1 MKKDKLSQVKSAA
14 SSMVDAGKRVVADGR
29 RENDTI
35 RLWEGYKDQ
44 AVLWRTLTLLQ
55 LPVTAALVI
64 FCLVL
69 WSTRTIKV
77 LAPAEAKPGTIA
89 MADIPDNH
97 FVDMATD
104 FVNLIGTYRWATAER
119 QFQEARKFLIEPTLT
134 RFDQEIYG
142 SELRAIQATNRSQFL
157 FVDPSKTKLDRKRDE
172 VTVTFTGDRQKYVS
186 GKEIPSSE
194 LTISLTMKTIP
205 KNVLNPLGIVISK
218 FSVDLSD

>member
-1 MKKDKLSQVKSAA
+1 MKKEKFKEVKAAA
-14 SSMVDAGKRVVADGR
+14 SSIVDAGKKAVAEGR

-44 AVLWRTLTLLQ
+44 AILWRTLTLLQ

-69 WSTRTIKV
+69 WSTRTVKV
-77 LAPAEAKPGTIA
+77 LAPAEAKPGTVAI
-89 MADIPDNH
+89 ADIPDNH

-104 FVNLIGTYRWATAER
+104 FINLIGTYRWATAER

-157 FVDPSKTKLDRKRDE
+157 FVDPSKTKLERKRDE

-194 LTISLTMKTIP
+194 LTITLTMKTIP

-218 FSVDLSD
+218 FNVDLTD